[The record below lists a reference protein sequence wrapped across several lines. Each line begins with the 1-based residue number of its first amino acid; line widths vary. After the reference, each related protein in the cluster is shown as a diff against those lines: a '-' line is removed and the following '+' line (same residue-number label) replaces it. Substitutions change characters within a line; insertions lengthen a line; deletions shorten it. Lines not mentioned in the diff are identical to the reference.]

1 MDEVTDQQ
9 LADREARLN
18 RLRDDAARLGPLTQ
32 PIAGYYGRP
41 VLKPAIWTWEVPA
54 YLFIGGAAG
63 ICAVI
68 AWAAALFD
76 DPALARDARHVA
88 ATGAA
93 LSPLLLISDLGR
105 PGRFLNMLR
114 VFKPQ
119 SPMSV
124 GAWLVAVFCTAEFG
138 SVIGHVT
145 GTVAGS
151 AVGRLCDLV
160 AALAGLLLATYPGV
174 LMGATA
180 IPVWNR
186 FARVLPWHFAASSL
200 GAAAS
205 ILELVGHRLPALN
218 VLGLTA
224 AAGVT
229 ALAVMTDFRRDEV
242 SKPLVSGR
250 SGTMSLLGDAF
261 SGPLPLIL
269 RLAASIWP
277 AARLF
282 AAALAVAGSL
292 LTRYAWVAAGRQS
305 AQDPDL
311 ALGLGSR

>member
-1 MDEVTDQQ
+1 MDVSTDQPP
-9 LADREARLN
+9 ADRESRLD
-18 RLRDDAARLGPLTQ
+18 RLREDAAQLGPLTQ

-68 AWAAALFD
+68 AWVAAFSGDA
-76 DPALARDARHVA
+76 ALARDARHIA

-119 SPMSV
+119 SPMSM
-124 GAWLVAVFCTAEFG
+124 GAWLVAVFCTAEISSAAGHLVG
-138 SVIGHVT
+138 SLDRSAI
-145 GTVAGS
+145 VA
-151 AVGRLCDLV
+151 VCDAV
-160 AALAGLLLATYPGV
+160 AALSGLLLATYPGV

-205 ILELVGHRLPALN
+205 ALELVGNRAPALN
-218 VLGLTA
+218 VLGITA
-224 AAGVT
+224 AIAVT
-229 ALAVMTDFRRDEV
+229 ALALLTDFRRDPV
-242 SKPLVSGR
+242 SRPLVSGR
-250 SGTMSLLGDAF
+250 SGMMSLLGDMF
-261 SGPLPLIL
+261 SGPLPLVL
-269 RLAASIWP
+269 RFGGHLWLPARLAA
-277 AARLF
+277 AAF
-282 AAALAVAGSL
+282 AVIGSC
-292 LTRYAWVAAGRQS
+292 LTRFAWVAAGRQS
-305 AQDPDL
+305 AQDPEL
-311 ALGLGSR
+311 VLGVGSR

>member
-1 MDEVTDQQ
+1 MSVTIEPPST
-9 LADREARLN
+9 DREARLD
-18 RLRDDAARLGPLTQ
+18 RLREDAAQRGAPIQ

-41 VLKPAIWTWEVPA
+41 VLKPAIWTWEIPA

-68 AWAAALFD
+68 ATVAAIAGH
-76 DPALARDARHVA
+76 AELARDARHLA

-105 PGRFLNMLR
+105 PARFLNMLR
-114 VFKPQ
+114 IFKPQ

-124 GAWLVAVFCTAEFG
+124 GAWLVALFCTAEFCSVASSLVG
-138 SVIGHVT
+138 S
-145 GTVAGS
+145 S
-151 AVGRLCDLV
+151 AATMAGRLCDAMASLS
-160 AALAGLLLATYPGV
+160 GLLLATYPGV

-205 ILELVGHRLPALN
+205 MLELAGNRETALN
-218 VLGLTA
+218 MLGITA
-224 AAGVT
+224 AVAVT
-229 ALAVMTDFRRDEV
+229 ALAVLTDFRRDEV

-250 SGTMSLLGDAF
+250 SGMMSVVGDAF
-261 SGPLPLIL
+261 SGPIPLVL
-269 RLAASIWP
+269 RLAVAVLP
-277 AARLF
+277 AARLI
-282 AAALAVAGSL
+282 AAAFAVIGSL
-292 LTRYAWVAAGRQS
+292 MTRFAWVAAGRES
-305 AQDPDL
+305 ANDPEL
-311 ALGLGSR
+311 VLRNKS